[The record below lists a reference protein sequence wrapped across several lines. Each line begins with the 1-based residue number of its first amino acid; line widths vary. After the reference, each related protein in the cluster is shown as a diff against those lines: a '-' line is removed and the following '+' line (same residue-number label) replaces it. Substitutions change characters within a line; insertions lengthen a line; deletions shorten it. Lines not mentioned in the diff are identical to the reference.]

1 MSTPQV
7 EDQRAHPPA
16 LQLHLRV
23 NDEPVQLHCEPRT
36 SLADAL
42 RKDLGLTGTHL
53 SCEHGVC
60 GACTV
65 LIDGTPQRSCIT
77 LAASCDG
84 ASVTTIEGYHDDL
97 VMADLRQAFH
107 TQHALQCG
115 YCTPGMLCTARDI
128 VLRLPGPDS
137 ERVRNE
143 LAGNICRC
151 TGYVGIVN
159 AIQLVLQHKQEGTL
173 HMPQSAPRSAPSL
186 LTSPASPASPAS
198 PVSPQAAATGQ
209 AVSGVATTVN
219 AMQDWPSFAFD
230 DVEHWLRVERELDFA
245 IPSQELWQRVA
256 DLALVARCLPGASV
270 SQMEGSRAIGEMH
283 IGFGPIQAQFA
294 MRAELAL
301 QPEAQQGEMR
311 AEGIDRRSGTRVQTL
326 MSYQV
331 LAHSA
336 GSRLRYTLRFRLAGP
351 LAQFSRNALVNDYVA
366 EMSRIFGQNL
376 QRAGSAE
383 EAAGLSSDAPSLWRI
398 LWQRVTRWLRG

>member
-1 MSTPQV
+1 
-7 EDQRAHPPA
+7 
-16 LQLHLRV
+16 
-23 NDEPVQLHCEPRT
+23 
-36 SLADAL
+36 
-42 RKDLGLTGTHL
+42 
-53 SCEHGVC
+53 
-60 GACTV
+60 
-65 LIDGTPQRSCIT
+65 
-77 LAASCDG
+77 
-84 ASVTTIEGYHDDL
+84 
-97 VMADLRQAFH
+97 
-107 TQHALQCG
+107 
-115 YCTPGMLCTARDI
+115 
-128 VLRLPGPDS
+128 
-137 ERVRNE
+137 
-143 LAGNICRC
+143 
-151 TGYVGIVN
+151 
-159 AIQLVLQHKQEGTL
+159 
-173 HMPQSAPRSAPSL
+173 MPQSAPRSAPSP
-186 LTSPASPASPAS
+186 LTSPPLTSSH
-198 PVSPQAAATGQ
+198 AAATGQ
-209 AVSGVATTVN
+209 AVSGVAATVN

-256 DLALVARCLPGASV
+256 DLALVARCLPGASI

-301 QPEAQQGEMR
+301 QSDAQQGEMR

-331 LAHSA
+331 LAHAA

>member
-1 MSTPQV
+1 MSTSQV
-7 EDQRAHPPA
+7 EDREAHRPV
-16 LQLHLRV
+16 LQLRMRV
-23 NDEPVQLHCEPRT
+23 NDESVQLRCEPRT

-84 ASVTTIEGYHDDL
+84 ARVTTIEGYADDA

-159 AIQLVLQHKQEGTL
+159 AIQLVLQHKQDGAL
-173 HMPQSAPRSAPSL
+173 PMPQSTTG
-186 LTSPASPASPAS
+186 LTSNPGLAQQASSE
-198 PVSPQAAATGQ
+198 
-209 AVSGVATTVN
+209 
-219 AMQDWPSFAFD
+219 MQDWPSFAFD
-230 DVEHWLRVERELDFA
+230 GVEQWLRVDRELDFA
-245 IPSQELWQRVA
+245 IPAQALWQRVA
-256 DLALVARCLPGASV
+256 DLALVARCLPGASI
-270 SQMEGSRAIGEMH
+270 SQLVGSRAIGEMQ
-283 IGFGPIQAQFA
+283 IRFGPMQAQFA
-294 MRAELAL
+294 MRAELSL
-301 QPEAQQGEMR
+301 QPALQQGEMR
-311 AEGIDRRSGTRVQTL
+311 AEGSDRRSGTLVQTQ

-331 LAHSA
+331 LSHAT
-336 GSRLRYTLRFRLAGP
+336 GSRLRYDLRFRLAGP
-351 LAQFSRNALVNDYVA
+351 LAQFSRNALVNDYVS

-376 QRAGSAE
+376 QRADSAE
-383 EAAGLSSDAPSLWRI
+383 AVAQLPAETPSLWRI
-398 LWQRVTRWLRG
+398 VWRRVTRWLQG

>member
-1 MSTPQV
+1 MSTSQV
-7 EDQRAHPPA
+7 EDRQAHRPV
-16 LQLHLRV
+16 LQLRMRV
-23 NDEPVQLHCEPRT
+23 NDESVQLRCEPRT
-36 SLADAL
+36 SLADVL

-84 ASVTTIEGYHDDL
+84 ARVTTIEGYADDA

-159 AIQLVLQHKQEGTL
+159 AIQLVLQHKQDGAL
-173 HMPQSAPRSAPSL
+173 PMPQSTTV
-186 LTSPASPASPAS
+186 LTSNPGLAQQASSE
-198 PVSPQAAATGQ
+198 
-209 AVSGVATTVN
+209 
-219 AMQDWPSFAFD
+219 MQDWPSFAFD
-230 DVEHWLRVERELDFA
+230 GVEQWLRVDRELDFA
-245 IPSQELWQRVA
+245 IPAPALWRRVA
-256 DLALVARCLPGASV
+256 DLSLVARCLPGASI
-270 SQMEGSRAIGEMH
+270 SQLVGSRAIGEMQ
-283 IGFGPIQAQFA
+283 IRFGPMQAQFA
-294 MRAELAL
+294 MRAELSL
-301 QPEAQQGEMR
+301 QPALQQGEMR
-311 AEGIDRRSGTRVQTL
+311 AEGSDRRSGTLVQTQ

-331 LAHSA
+331 LSHAT
-336 GSRLRYTLRFRLAGP
+336 GSRLRYDLRFRLAGP
-351 LAQFSRNALVNDYVA
+351 LAQFSRNALVNDYVS

-376 QRAGSAE
+376 QRADSAE
-383 EAAGLSSDAPSLWRI
+383 AVAQLPAETPSLWRI
-398 LWQRVTRWLRG
+398 VWRRVTRWLQG

>member
-1 MSTPQV
+1 MSTSQV
-7 EDQRAHPPA
+7 EDREAHRPV
-16 LQLHLRV
+16 LQLRMRV
-23 NDEPVQLHCEPRT
+23 NDESVQLRCEPRT

-84 ASVTTIEGYHDDL
+84 ARVTTIEGYADDA

-159 AIQLVLQHKQEGTL
+159 AIQLVLQHKQDGAL
-173 HMPQSAPRSAPSL
+173 PMPQSTTV
-186 LTSPASPASPAS
+186 LTSNPGLAQQASSE
-198 PVSPQAAATGQ
+198 
-209 AVSGVATTVN
+209 
-219 AMQDWPSFAFD
+219 MQDWPSFAFD
-230 DVEHWLRVERELDFA
+230 GVEQWLRVDRELDFA
-245 IPSQELWQRVA
+245 IPAQALWQRVA
-256 DLALVARCLPGASV
+256 DLALVARCLPGASI
-270 SQMEGSRAIGEMH
+270 SQLVGSRAIGEMQ
-283 IGFGPIQAQFA
+283 IRFGPMQAQFA
-294 MRAELAL
+294 MRAELSL
-301 QPEAQQGEMR
+301 QPALQQGEMR
-311 AEGIDRRSGTRVQTL
+311 AEGSDRRSGTLVQTQ

-331 LAHSA
+331 LSHAT
-336 GSRLRYTLRFRLAGP
+336 GSRLRYDLRFRLAGP
-351 LAQFSRNALVNDYVA
+351 LAQFSRNALVNDYVS

-376 QRAGSAE
+376 QRADSAE
-383 EAAGLSSDAPSLWRI
+383 AVSQLPAETPSLWRI
-398 LWQRVTRWLRG
+398 VWRRVTRWLQG

>member
-7 EDQRAHPPA
+7 EDQRAHRPE
-16 LQLHLRV
+16 LLLHLRV
-23 NDEPVQLHCEPRT
+23 NDEPVQLRCEPRT

-84 ASVTTIEGYHDDL
+84 ASVTTIEGYDDDP

-173 HMPQSAPRSAPSL
+173 HMPQSAPRSVPSP
-186 LTSPASPASPAS
+186 LTSPPLTSSH
-198 PVSPQAAATGQ
+198 AAATGQ
-209 AVSGVATTVN
+209 AVSGVAATVN

-230 DVEHWLRVERELDFA
+230 DVEHWLR
-245 IPSQELWQRVA
+245 
-256 DLALVARCLPGASV
+256 
-270 SQMEGSRAIGEMH
+270 
-283 IGFGPIQAQFA
+283 
-294 MRAELAL
+294 
-301 QPEAQQGEMR
+301 
-311 AEGIDRRSGTRVQTL
+311 
-326 MSYQV
+326 
-331 LAHSA
+331 
-336 GSRLRYTLRFRLAGP
+336 
-351 LAQFSRNALVNDYVA
+351 
-366 EMSRIFGQNL
+366 
-376 QRAGSAE
+376 
-383 EAAGLSSDAPSLWRI
+383 
-398 LWQRVTRWLRG
+398 

>member
-1 MSTPQV
+1 MSTSQV
-7 EDQRAHPPA
+7 EDREAHRPV
-16 LQLHLRV
+16 LQLRMRV
-23 NDEPVQLHCEPRT
+23 NDESVQLRCEPRT
-36 SLADAL
+36 SLADVL

-84 ASVTTIEGYHDDL
+84 ARVTTIEGYADDA

-159 AIQLVLQHKQEGTL
+159 AIQLVLQHKQDGAL
-173 HMPQSAPRSAPSL
+173 PMPQSTTV
-186 LTSPASPASPAS
+186 LTSNPGLAQQASSE
-198 PVSPQAAATGQ
+198 
-209 AVSGVATTVN
+209 
-219 AMQDWPSFAFD
+219 MQDWPSFAFD
-230 DVEHWLRVERELDFA
+230 GVEQWLRVDRELDFA
-245 IPSQELWQRVA
+245 IPAPALWRRVA
-256 DLALVARCLPGASV
+256 DLSLVARCLPGASI
-270 SQMEGSRAIGEMH
+270 SQLVGSRAIGEMQ
-283 IGFGPIQAQFA
+283 IRFGPMQAQFA
-294 MRAELAL
+294 MRAELSL
-301 QPEAQQGEMR
+301 QPALQQGEMR
-311 AEGIDRRSGTRVQTL
+311 AEGSDRRSGTLVQTQ

-331 LAHSA
+331 LSHTT
-336 GSRLRYTLRFRLAGP
+336 GSRLRYDLRFRLAGP
-351 LAQFSRNALVNDYVA
+351 LAQFSRNALVNDYVS

-376 QRAGSAE
+376 QRADSAE
-383 EAAGLSSDAPSLWRI
+383 AVAQLPAETPSLWRI
-398 LWQRVTRWLRG
+398 VWRRVTRWLQG

>member
-1 MSTPQV
+1 MSTSQV
-7 EDQRAHPPA
+7 EDREAHRPV
-16 LQLHLRV
+16 LQLRMRV
-23 NDEPVQLHCEPRT
+23 NDESVQLRCEPRT

-84 ASVTTIEGYHDDL
+84 ARVTTIEGYADDA
-97 VMADLRQAFH
+97 VMADLRRAFH

-159 AIQLVLQHKQEGTL
+159 AIQLVLQHKQDGAL
-173 HMPQSAPRSAPSL
+173 PMPQSTTV
-186 LTSPASPASPAS
+186 LTSNPGLAQQASSE
-198 PVSPQAAATGQ
+198 
-209 AVSGVATTVN
+209 
-219 AMQDWPSFAFD
+219 MQDWPSFAFD
-230 DVEHWLRVERELDFA
+230 GVEQWLRVDRELDFA
-245 IPSQELWQRVA
+245 IPAQALWQRVA
-256 DLALVARCLPGASV
+256 DLALVARCLPGASI
-270 SQMEGSRAIGEMH
+270 SQLVGSRAIGEMQ
-283 IGFGPIQAQFA
+283 IRFGPMQAQFA
-294 MRAELAL
+294 MRAELSL
-301 QPEAQQGEMR
+301 QPALQQGEMR
-311 AEGIDRRSGTRVQTL
+311 AEGSDRRSGTLVQTQ

-331 LAHSA
+331 LSHAT
-336 GSRLRYTLRFRLAGP
+336 GSRLRYDLRFRLAGP
-351 LAQFSRNALVNDYVA
+351 LAQFSRNALVNDYVS

-376 QRAGSAE
+376 QRADSAE
-383 EAAGLSSDAPSLWRI
+383 AVAQLPAETPSLWRI
-398 LWQRVTRWLRG
+398 VWRRVTRWLQG

>member
-1 MSTPQV
+1 MSTSQV
-7 EDQRAHPPA
+7 EDREAHRPV
-16 LQLHLRV
+16 LQLRMRV
-23 NDEPVQLHCEPRT
+23 NDESVQLRCEPRT

-84 ASVTTIEGYHDDL
+84 ARVTTIEGYADDA

-159 AIQLVLQHKQEGTL
+159 AIQLVLQHKQDGAL
-173 HMPQSAPRSAPSL
+173 PMPQSTTG
-186 LTSPASPASPAS
+186 LTSNPGLAQ
-198 PVSPQAAATGQ
+198 QAT
-209 AVSGVATTVN
+209 SEI
-219 AMQDWPSFAFD
+219 QDWPSFAFD
-230 DVEHWLRVERELDFA
+230 GVEQWLRVDRELDFA
-245 IPSQELWQRVA
+245 IPAQALWQRVA
-256 DLALVARCLPGASV
+256 DLALVARCLPGASI
-270 SQMEGSRAIGEMH
+270 SQLVGSRAIGEMQ
-283 IGFGPIQAQFA
+283 IRFGPMQAQFA
-294 MRAELAL
+294 MRAELSL
-301 QPEAQQGEMR
+301 QPALQQGEMR
-311 AEGIDRRSGTRVQTL
+311 AEGSDRRSGTLVQTQ

-331 LAHSA
+331 LSHAT
-336 GSRLRYTLRFRLAGP
+336 GSRLRYDLRFRLAGP
-351 LAQFSRNALVNDYVA
+351 LAQFSRNALVNDYVS

-376 QRAGSAE
+376 QRADSAE
-383 EAAGLSSDAPSLWRI
+383 AVAQLPAETPSLWRI
-398 LWQRVTRWLRG
+398 VWRRVTRWLQG

>member
-7 EDQRAHPPA
+7 EDRQAHRPV
-16 LQLHLRV
+16 LQLQLRV
-23 NDEPVQLHCEPRT
+23 NDEPVQLRCEPRT

-84 ASVTTIEGYHDDL
+84 ASVTTIEGYADDP
-97 VMADLRQAFH
+97 VMAELRQAFH

-159 AIQLVLQHKQEGTL
+159 AIGLVLQHKVDGTL
-173 HMPQSAPRSAPSL
+173 RLPLPQPMPRSVSSEPS
-186 LTSPASPASPAS
+186 
-198 PVSPQAAATGQ
+198 
-209 AVSGVATTVN
+209 
-219 AMQDWPSFAFD
+219 PSA
-230 DVEHWLRVERELDFA
+230 
-245 IPSQELWQRVA
+245 
-256 DLALVARCLPGASV
+256 C
-270 SQMEGSRAIGEMH
+270 
-283 IGFGPIQAQFA
+283 
-294 MRAELAL
+294 
-301 QPEAQQGEMR
+301 
-311 AEGIDRRSGTRVQTL
+311 VQTEPGKA
-326 MSYQV
+326 SD
-331 LAHSA
+331 
-336 GSRLRYTLRFRLAGP
+336 SRLATDRK
-351 LAQFSRNALVNDYVA
+351 SVV
-366 EMSRIFGQNL
+366 
-376 QRAGSAE
+376 
-383 EAAGLSSDAPSLWRI
+383 
-398 LWQRVTRWLRG
+398 

>member
-1 MSTPQV
+1 MSTSQV
-7 EDQRAHPPA
+7 EDRQAHRPV
-16 LQLHLRV
+16 LQLRMRV
-23 NDEPVQLHCEPRT
+23 NDESVQLRCEPRT
-36 SLADAL
+36 SLADVL

-84 ASVTTIEGYHDDL
+84 ARVTTIEGYADDA

-159 AIQLVLQHKQEGTL
+159 AIQLVLQHKQDGAL
-173 HMPQSAPRSAPSL
+173 PMPQSTTV
-186 LTSPASPASPAS
+186 LTSNPGLAQQASSE
-198 PVSPQAAATGQ
+198 
-209 AVSGVATTVN
+209 
-219 AMQDWPSFAFD
+219 MQDWPSFAFD
-230 DVEHWLRVERELDFA
+230 GVEQWLRVDRELDFA
-245 IPSQELWQRVA
+245 IPAQALWQRVA
-256 DLALVARCLPGASV
+256 DLALVARCLPGASI
-270 SQMEGSRAIGEMH
+270 SQLVGSRAIGEMQ
-283 IGFGPIQAQFA
+283 IRFGPMQAQFA
-294 MRAELAL
+294 MRAELSL
-301 QPEAQQGEMR
+301 QPALQQGEMR
-311 AEGIDRRSGTRVQTL
+311 AEGSDRRSGTLVQTQ

-331 LAHSA
+331 LSHAM
-336 GSRLRYTLRFRLAGP
+336 GSRLRYDLRFRLAGP
-351 LAQFSRNALVNDYVA
+351 LAQFSRNALVNDYVS

-376 QRAGSAE
+376 QRADSAE
-383 EAAGLSSDAPSLWRI
+383 AVAQLPAETPSLWRI
-398 LWQRVTRWLRG
+398 VWRRVTRWLQG

>member
-1 MSTPQV
+1 MSTSQV
-7 EDQRAHPPA
+7 EDRQAHRPV
-16 LQLHLRV
+16 LQLRMRV
-23 NDEPVQLHCEPRT
+23 NDESVQLRCEPRT
-36 SLADAL
+36 SLADVL

-84 ASVTTIEGYHDDL
+84 ARVTTIEGYADDA
-97 VMADLRQAFH
+97 VMADLRHAFH

-159 AIQLVLQHKQEGTL
+159 AIQLVLQHKRDGTL
-173 HMPQSAPRSAPSL
+173 PMPQPTTV
-186 LTSPASPASPAS
+186 LTSNPGLAQQASSE
-198 PVSPQAAATGQ
+198 
-209 AVSGVATTVN
+209 
-219 AMQDWPSFAFD
+219 MQDWPSFAFD
-230 DVEHWLRVERELDFA
+230 GVEQWLRVDRELDFA
-245 IPSQELWQRVA
+245 IPAPALWQRVA
-256 DLALVARCLPGASV
+256 DLALVARCLPGASI
-270 SQMEGSRAIGEMH
+270 SQLAGSRAIGEMQ
-283 IGFGPIQAQFA
+283 IRFGPMQAQFA
-294 MRAELAL
+294 MRAELSL
-301 QPEAQQGEMR
+301 QPALLQGEMR
-311 AEGIDRRSGTRVQTL
+311 AEGSDRRSGTLVQTQ

-331 LAHSA
+331 LSHAT
-336 GSRLRYTLRFRLAGP
+336 GSRLRYDLRFRLAGP
-351 LAQFSRNALVNDYVA
+351 LAQFSRNALVNDYVS

-376 QRAGSAE
+376 QRADSAE
-383 EAAGLSSDAPSLWRI
+383 AVAQLPAETPSLWRI
-398 LWQRVTRWLRG
+398 VWRRVTRWLQG

>member
-1 MSTPQV
+1 MSTSQV
-7 EDQRAHPPA
+7 EDREAHRPV
-16 LQLHLRV
+16 LQLRMRV
-23 NDEPVQLHCEPRT
+23 NDESVQLRCEPRT

-84 ASVTTIEGYHDDL
+84 ARVTTIEGYADDA

-159 AIQLVLQHKQEGTL
+159 AIQLVLQHKQDGAL
-173 HMPQSAPRSAPSL
+173 PMPQSTTG
-186 LTSPASPASPAS
+186 LTSNPGLAQQASSE
-198 PVSPQAAATGQ
+198 
-209 AVSGVATTVN
+209 
-219 AMQDWPSFAFD
+219 MQDWPSFAFD
-230 DVEHWLRVERELDFA
+230 GVEQWLRVDRELDFA
-245 IPSQELWQRVA
+245 IPAQALWQRVA
-256 DLALVARCLPGASV
+256 DLALVARCLPGASI
-270 SQMEGSRAIGEMH
+270 SQLVGSRAIGEMQ
-283 IGFGPIQAQFA
+283 IRFGPMQAQFA
-294 MRAELAL
+294 MRAELSL
-301 QPEAQQGEMR
+301 QPALQQGEMR
-311 AEGIDRRSGTRVQTL
+311 AEGSDRRSGTLVQTQ

-331 LAHSA
+331 LSHAT
-336 GSRLRYTLRFRLAGP
+336 GSRLRYDLRFRLAGP
-351 LAQFSRNALVNDYVA
+351 LAQFSRNALVNDYVS

-376 QRAGSAE
+376 QRADSAE
-383 EAAGLSSDAPSLWRI
+383 AVSQLPAETPSLWRI
-398 LWQRVTRWLRG
+398 VWRRVTRWLQG